1 MEFED
6 VEIVQLE
13 LKYCEYCG
21 GLWLRPKGAVEIY
34 CAACIPYVAQFA
46 FSRERRSRPR
56 LPLNTAIH
64 IEGKHGEVLVCG
76 EGGNA

>member
-1 MEFED
+1 MEIED

-21 GLWLRPKGAVEIY
+21 GLWLRRKGDVGIY
-34 CAACIPYVAQFA
+34 CAACIPYVAGFA
-46 FSRERRSRPR
+46 LSRERRRPR
-56 LPLNTAIH
+56 LPIKTAIR